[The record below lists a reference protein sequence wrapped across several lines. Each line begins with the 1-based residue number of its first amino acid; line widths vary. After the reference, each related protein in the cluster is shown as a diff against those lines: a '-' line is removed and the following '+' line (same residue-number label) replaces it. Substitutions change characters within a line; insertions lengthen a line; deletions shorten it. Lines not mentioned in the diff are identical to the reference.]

1 MRRIKALKNSHFS
14 SILRCTYIAAAAM
27 DCDKG
32 FSSSYM
38 LLKPEELTFFDL
50 VNILFSTDIE
60 KRKFVDSAEVKE
72 EDFQRRWLIFISI
85 IVQKLLQFF
94 SKPISFF
101 GSLTEMWLNLL
112 SSNGGFGSLL
122 LNTMEGYNLKQ
133 YI

>member
-1 MRRIKALKNSHFS
+1 
-14 SILRCTYIAAAAM
+14 M

-50 VNILFSTDIE
+50 IKILFSTDIE

-85 IVQKLLQFF
+85 IVQKLLRFF

-122 LNTMEGYNLKQ
+122 LNTIEGYNLKQ